1 MDLHLDI
8 PSMNNI
14 YDSTYWEKVK
24 KDEQDRSNKMYECS
38 KKPYE
43 TGVVSKTS
51 GSGMFKRQ
59 FYSEINENEN
69 ENTNDNLNDYT
80 YSLTGERIPLS
91 SFSHNNMTPF
101 LKKNVTQNT
110 NIEKMS
116 PILDNLTGNNSLKK
130 GKTEVPCM
138 FKPSMNSGGNICGMK
153 NNDDFFKSRIE
164 LTDVANNFFPIE
176 KIRVGPGLNQGFGS
190 ESTGGFHQA
199 DTLEY
204 AKPRSL
210 DELRSKINQ
219 KETYFEIPVKGHIK
233 GPDRRGEIAPMSKQ
247 RPDTVFEQSQDMWIK
262 TTGANT
268 KDTLRPAQNIR
279 PTVRQ
284 ESHVEYKGAIAKN
297 DLNQGIKDDYGK
309 SKIILY
315 NNERETT
322 EKRTVV
328 TNVTSI
334 IKAIAAPIMD
344 ALKYTNKEYTVEATR
359 GVGNPSIQIPSKATL
374 YDPVNH
380 IMKTTVKETTIHDN
394 EAGNL
399 SGNKE
404 TYTAFTDTAKTT
416 VKETTIHDN
425 EAGNLSGN
433 KESYSALTD
442 TAKTTVKETTIH
454 DNEAGNLS
462 GNKESYSASTD
473 LAKTTVKETTIHDNE
488 AGNLTGNKESYS
500 ASTDLAKTTIKET
513 LIHDTVLTNIKSNE
527 KPYFKNEDDAKKTL
541 RQTMPTQDTVR
552 NIGGVVYKVTVYDP
566 DIVAKTTTKETTI
579 MGKSEYG
586 FIGGMLEGIFGGYMN
601 KNVEMKNTQKQ
612 FTSDVNEYGIAGSTN
627 EYRQTDRVAE
637 ENAEIDGTRE
647 AILMAAGHT
656 PNPGNMNIGIDSD
669 DIDMYSKKPIENSI
683 AAREKGNVGMIYQ
696 SSPSLDNCGITKIPN
711 KSNAYSNR
719 LDSDLLEAV
728 NKNDLMR
735 TQQINPIIS
744 GCKI

>member
-14 YDSTYWEKVK
+14 YDSRYFDKVK
-24 KDEQDRSNKMYECS
+24 ADEQNRSNKMYEYS

-43 TGVVSKTS
+43 SGVVSKTS
-51 GSGMFKRQ
+51 GSAMFNRK
-59 FYSEINENEN
+59 FYSEINDNN
-69 ENTNDNLNDYT
+69 NNNNNRGSSSGNGGINDNNYT
-80 YSLTGERIPLS
+80 FSLTGEKVPLS

-110 NIEKMS
+110 NIENMS
-116 PILDNLTGNNSLKK
+116 MLDNLTGNNSLKK
-130 GKTEVPCM
+130 GKQEIQCM
-138 FKPSMNSGGNICGMK
+138 FKPQMNSGGNICGMK

-164 LTDVANNFFPIE
+164 LSEVANNFFPIE

-190 ESTGGFHQA
+190 ESSGGFHQA

-204 AKPRSL
+204 AKPRTL
-210 DELRSKINQ
+210 DELRTKINQ
-219 KETYFEIPVKGHIK
+219 KETYFEIPVKGHVK
-233 GPDRRGEIAPMSKQ
+233 GPDRRGEIAPMAKQ
-247 RPDTVFEQSQDMWIK
+247 RPDTVFEQTEDMWIK

-284 ESHVEYKGAIAKN
+284 ESHVEYKGNIAKN

-322 EKRTVV
+322 ENKTVI

-334 IKAIAAPIMD
+334 IKAIVSPIMD

-380 IMKTTVKETTIHDN
+380 VM
-394 EAGNL
+394 
-399 SGNKE
+399 
-404 TYTAFTDTAKTT
+404 
-416 VKETTIHDN
+416 
-425 EAGNLSGN
+425 
-433 KESYSALTD
+433 
-442 TAKTTVKETTIH
+442 
-454 DNEAGNLS
+454 
-462 GNKESYSASTD
+462 
-473 LAKTTVKETTIHDNE
+473 KTTVKETTIHDNE
-488 AGNLTGNKESYS
+488 AGNLTGNKETYTALTDTAKTTVKETTLHDNEVGNLTGNKETYS
-500 ASTDLAKTTIKET
+500 AATDLAKTTIKET
-513 LIHDTVLTNIKSNE
+513 LIHDTVLTNVKSNE
-527 KPYFKNEDDAKKTL
+527 GAYFKNSDDAKKTL
-541 RQTMPTQDTVR
+541 RQTLPTQDTVR
-552 NIGGVVYKVTVYDP
+552 NIGGVVYKVTLYDP

-612 FTSDVNEYGIAGSTN
+612 FTSDVSEYGIAGSTN
-627 EYRQTDRVAE
+627 DYRQPDRTAD

-647 AILMAAGHT
+647 AILIAAGHT
-656 PNPGNMNIGIDSD
+656 PNPGNVNIGIDSA
-669 DIDMYSKKPIENSI
+669 DIDMYSKKPIENSF
-683 AAREKGNVGMIYQ
+683 AAREKGNVGIIYQ
-696 SSPSLDNCGITKIPN
+696 STPSLDNCGITKMPN

-719 LDSDLLEAV
+719 LDADLLEAV
-728 NKNDLMR
+728 NNNDLMR
-735 TQQINPIIS
+735 TQKINPIVN
-744 GCKI
+744 GCRI

>member
-14 YDSTYWEKVK
+14 YDSRYFDKVK
-24 KDEQDRSNKMYECS
+24 ADEQNRSNKLYEYS

-43 TGVVSKTS
+43 TGIVSKTA
-51 GSGMFKRQ
+51 GSAMFNRK
-59 FYSEINENEN
+59 FYSEINDNN
-69 ENTNDNLNDYT
+69 NNNNNRGGGGGGGGGGSSGGINDDNYT
-80 YSLTGERIPLS
+80 FSLTGERVPLS

-110 NIEKMS
+110 NVENMS
-116 PILDNLTGNNSLKK
+116 MLDNLTGNNSLKK
-130 GKTEVPCM
+130 GKQEIQCM
-138 FKPSMNSGGNICGMK
+138 FKPQMNSGGNICGMK

-164 LTDVANNFFPIE
+164 LSEVANNFFPIE

-190 ESTGGFHQA
+190 ESSGGFHQA
-199 DTLEY
+199 DTLDY
-204 AKPRSL
+204 AKPRTL

-219 KETYFEIPVKGHIK
+219 KETYFEIPVKGHLK
-233 GPDRRGEIAPMSKQ
+233 GPDRRGEIAPMAKQ
-247 RPDTVFEQSQDMWIK
+247 RPDTVFEQTEDMWIK

-284 ESHVEYKGAIAKN
+284 ESHIEYKGNIAKN

-322 EKRTVV
+322 ENKTVI

-334 IKAIAAPIMD
+334 IKAIVSPIMD

-399 SGNKE
+399 TGNKE
-404 TYTAFTDTAKTT
+404 T
-416 VKETTIHDN
+416 
-425 EAGNLSGN
+425 
-433 KESYSALTD
+433 YSALTD
-442 TAKTTVKETTIH
+442 TAKTTVKETTLH
-454 DNEAGNLS
+454 DNEP
-462 GNKESYSASTD
+462 
-473 LAKTTVKETTIHDNE
+473 
-488 AGNLTGNKESYS
+488 GNLTGNKETYS
-500 ASTDLAKTTIKET
+500 AATDLAKTTIKET
-513 LIHDTVLTNIKSNE
+513 LIHDTVLTNVKSNE
-527 KPYFKNEDDAKKTL
+527 AAYFKNSDDAKKTL
-541 RQTMPTQDTVR
+541 RQTLPTQDTVR
-552 NIGGVVYKVTVYDP
+552 NIGGVVYKVTLYDP

-586 FIGGMLEGIFGGYMN
+586 FIGGMLEGIFGGYIN

-612 FTSDVNEYGIAGSTN
+612 FTSDVSEYGIAGSTN
-627 EYRQTDRVAE
+627 DYRQPDRTAD

-647 AILMAAGHT
+647 AILIAAGHT
-656 PNPGNMNIGIDSD
+656 PNPGNVNIGIDSA
-669 DIDMYSKKPIENSI
+669 DIDMYSKKPIENSF
-683 AAREKGNVGMIYQ
+683 AAREKGNVGIIYQ
-696 SSPSLDNCGITKIPN
+696 STPSLDNCGITKMPN

-719 LDSDLLEAV
+719 LDADLLEAV
-728 NKNDLMR
+728 NNNDLMR
-735 TQQINPIIS
+735 TQKINPIVN
-744 GCKI
+744 GCRI

>member
-433 KESYSALTD
+433 KESYSA
-442 TAKTTVKETTIH
+442 
-454 DNEAGNLS
+454 
-462 GNKESYSASTD
+462 STD

-656 PNPGNMNIGIDSD
+656 PNPGNMNIGIDSG

>member
-247 RPDTVFEQSQDMWIK
+247 RPDTVFEQSPDMWIK

-404 TYTAFTDTAKTT
+404 TYTAF
-416 VKETTIHDN
+416 
-425 EAGNLSGN
+425 
-433 KESYSALTD
+433 TD

-656 PNPGNMNIGIDSD
+656 PNPGNMNIGIDSG

>member
-1 MDLHLDI
+1 
-8 PSMNNI
+8 
-14 YDSTYWEKVK
+14 
-24 KDEQDRSNKMYECS
+24 
-38 KKPYE
+38 
-43 TGVVSKTS
+43 
-51 GSGMFKRQ
+51 
-59 FYSEINENEN
+59 
-69 ENTNDNLNDYT
+69 
-80 YSLTGERIPLS
+80 
-91 SFSHNNMTPF
+91 MTPF

-110 NIEKMS
+110 NIENMS
-116 PILDNLTGNNSLKK
+116 PILENLTGNNSLKK

-433 KESYSALTD
+433 KESYSA
-442 TAKTTVKETTIH
+442 
-454 DNEAGNLS
+454 
-462 GNKESYSASTD
+462 
-473 LAKTTVKETTIHDNE
+473 
-488 AGNLTGNKESYS
+488 
-500 ASTDLAKTTIKET
+500 STDLAKTTIKET

-656 PNPGNMNIGIDSD
+656 PNPGNMNIGIDSG

-728 NKNDLMR
+728 NNNDLMR
-735 TQQINPIIS
+735 TQKINPIVN
-744 GCKI
+744 GCRI

>member
-14 YDSTYWEKVK
+14 YDSKYWEKVK
-24 KDEQDRSNKMYECS
+24 EDEQNRSNKLYEYS

-59 FYSEINENEN
+59 FYSEINDN
-69 ENTNDNLNDYT
+69 ENTNNNLNNLNDYT
-80 YSLTGERIPLS
+80 YSLTGERIPIS

-164 LTDVANNFFPIE
+164 LTEVANNFFPIE

-210 DELRSKINQ
+210 EELRSKINQ
-219 KETYFEIPVKGHIK
+219 KETYFEIPVKGHVK

-284 ESHVEYKGAIAKN
+284 ESHIEYKGTIARN
-297 DLNQGIKDDYGK
+297 DLNQGMKDDYGK

-344 ALKYTNKEYTVEATR
+344 ALKYTNKEYTVEAAR

-404 TYTAFTDTAKTT
+404 TYTAFTDMAKTT

-433 KESYSALTD
+433 KETYSALTD

-454 DNEAGNLS
+454 DNEAGNL
-462 GNKESYSASTD
+462 
-473 LAKTTVKETTIHDNE
+473 
-488 AGNLTGNKESYS
+488 TGNKETYS
-500 ASTDLAKTTIKET
+500 ATTDLAKTTIKET

-586 FIGGMLEGIFGGYMN
+586 FIGGMLEGIFGGYMS

-656 PNPGNMNIGIDSD
+656 PNPGNMNIGIDSG
-669 DIDMYSKKPIENSI
+669 DIDMSSKKPIENSM

-696 SSPSLDNCGITKIPN
+696 SSPTLDNCGITKMPN

-735 TQQINPIIS
+735 TQQINPILS

>member
-24 KDEQDRSNKMYECS
+24 KDEQNRSNKMYECS

-433 KESYSALTD
+433 KESYSA
-442 TAKTTVKETTIH
+442 
-454 DNEAGNLS
+454 
-462 GNKESYSASTD
+462 STD

-656 PNPGNMNIGIDSD
+656 PNPGNMNIGIDSG

>member
-14 YDSTYWEKVK
+14 YDSRYFDKVK
-24 KDEQDRSNKMYECS
+24 ADEQNRSNKLYEYS

-43 TGVVSKTS
+43 TGIVSKTA
-51 GSGMFKRQ
+51 GSSMFNRK
-59 FYSEINENEN
+59 FYSEINDNNGNEGLD
-69 ENTNDNLNDYT
+69 DNNYT
-80 YSLTGERIPLS
+80 YSLTGEKVPIS

-110 NIEKMS
+110 NIENMS
-116 PILDNLTGNNSLKK
+116 MLDNLTGNNSLKK
-130 GKTEVPCM
+130 GKQEIQCM
-138 FKPSMNSGGNICGMK
+138 FKPQMNSGGNICGMK

-164 LTDVANNFFPIE
+164 LSDVANNFFPIE

-190 ESTGGFHQA
+190 ESSGGFHQA

-204 AKPRSL
+204 AKPRTL

-219 KETYFEIPVKGHIK
+219 KETYFEIPVKGHMK
-233 GPDRRGEIAPMSKQ
+233 GPDRRGEIAPMAKQ
-247 RPDTVFEQSQDMWIK
+247 RPDTVFEQSEDMWIK

-284 ESHVEYKGAIAKN
+284 ESHIEYKGNIAKN

-322 EKRTVV
+322 ENKTVV

-334 IKAIAAPIMD
+334 IKAIVSPIMD

-404 TYTAFTDTAKTT
+404 TY
-416 VKETTIHDN
+416 
-425 EAGNLSGN
+425 
-433 KESYSALTD
+433 SALTD
-442 TAKTTVKETTIH
+442 TAKTTI
-454 DNEAGNLS
+454 
-462 GNKESYSASTD
+462 
-473 LAKTTVKETTIHDNE
+473 KETTIHDNE
-488 AGNLTGNKESYS
+488 AGNLTGNKETYS
-500 ASTDLAKTTIKET
+500 AVTDLAKTTIKET
-513 LIHDTVLTNIKSNE
+513 LIHDTVLTNVKSNE
-527 KPYFKNEDDAKKTL
+527 GAYFKNSDDAKKTL

-552 NIGGVVYKVTVYDP
+552 NIGGVVYKVTLYDP

-579 MGKSEYG
+579 VGKSEYG
-586 FIGGMLEGIFGGYMN
+586 FIGGMLEGLFGGYMN
-601 KNVEMKNTQKQ
+601 KNVDMKNTQKQ
-612 FTSDVNEYGIAGSTN
+612 FTSDVSEYGIAGSTN
-627 EYRQTDRVAE
+627 DHRQPDRTAS

-656 PNPGNMNIGIDSD
+656 PNPGNVNIGIDSG
-669 DIDMYSKKPIENSI
+669 DIEMYSKKPIENSF
-683 AAREKGNVGMIYQ
+683 AAREKGNVGVIYQ
-696 SSPSLDNCGITKIPN
+696 SSPTLDNCGITKMPN

-719 LDSDLLEAV
+719 LDADLLEAV
-728 NKNDLMR
+728 NNNDLMK
-735 TQQINPIIS
+735 TQKINPIAN
-744 GCKI
+744 GCRI

>member
-24 KDEQDRSNKMYECS
+24 KDEQNRSNKMYECS

-210 DELRSKINQ
+210 NELRSKINQ

-433 KESYSALTD
+433 KESYSA
-442 TAKTTVKETTIH
+442 
-454 DNEAGNLS
+454 
-462 GNKESYSASTD
+462 STD

-656 PNPGNMNIGIDSD
+656 PNPGNMNIGIDSG

>member
-14 YDSTYWEKVK
+14 YDSRYWEKVK
-24 KDEQDRSNKMYECS
+24 EDEQNRSNKMYEKS

-51 GSGMFKRQ
+51 GSSMFNRN
-59 FYSEINENEN
+59 FYSEINANN
-69 ENTNDNLNDYT
+69 ANNGNNGNNANNTEKFSDYT
-80 YSLTGERIPLS
+80 YSLTGEKVPLS

-101 LKKNVTQNT
+101 LRKNVTQNT
-110 NIEKMS
+110 NIDNMS
-116 PILDNLTGNNSLKK
+116 PLLDNLTGNNSQKK

-138 FKPSMNSGGNICGMK
+138 FKPEMNSGGNICGMK
-153 NNDDFFKSRIE
+153 NNDDFLKSRIE
-164 LTDVANNFFPIE
+164 LSDVANNFFPIE
-176 KIRVGPGLNQGFGS
+176 KIRVGPGLNQGFGN

-199 DTLEY
+199 DTLDY

-247 RPDTVFEQSQDMWIK
+247 RPDTVYEQKEDMWIK

-268 KDTLRPAQNIR
+268 KETLRPAQNIR

-284 ESHVEYKGAIAKN
+284 ESHIEYKGTISGN
-297 DLNQGIKDDYGK
+297 DLNQGMKDDYGK
-309 SKIILY
+309 NNIIIY

-322 EKRTVV
+322 GTRTVV

-334 IKAIAAPIMD
+334 IKAIVSPIMD
-344 ALKYTNKEYTVEATR
+344 ALKYTNKEYTVEAPR

-380 IMKTTVKETTIHDN
+380 VMKTTVKETTVHDN
-394 EAGNL
+394 DAGNL
-399 SGNKE
+399 TGNKE
-404 TYTAFTDTAKTT
+404 TY
-416 VKETTIHDN
+416 
-425 EAGNLSGN
+425 
-433 KESYSALTD
+433 SALND
-442 TAKTTVKETTIH
+442 I
-454 DNEAGNLS
+454 
-462 GNKESYSASTD
+462 
-473 LAKTTVKETTIHDNE
+473 AKTTVKETTIHDNE
-488 AGNLTGNKESYS
+488 AGNLTGNKETYS
-500 ASTDLAKTTIKET
+500 ASTDLAKTTVKET
-513 LIHDTVLTNIKSNE
+513 LIHDTVLTNVKSGE
-527 KPYFKNEDDAKKTL
+527 KAYFKNEDDAKKTI

-552 NIGGVVYKVTVYDP
+552 NIGGVVYKVTLYDP

-586 FIGGMLEGIFGGYMN
+586 FIGGMLEGLFGGYMN

-612 FTSDVNEYGIAGSTN
+612 FTSDTNEYGIAGSIG
-627 EYRQTDRVAE
+627 EFRQTDRVAE

-656 PNPGNMNIGIDSD
+656 PNPGSMNIAIDSG
-669 DIDMYSKKPIENSI
+669 DIEMYSKKPLENSI

-696 SSPSLDNCGITKIPN
+696 STPTLDNCGITKMPN

-728 NKNDLMR
+728 NKNDLMT
-735 TQQINPIIS
+735 TQRINPIMN
-744 GCKI
+744 GCRI

>member
-14 YDSTYWEKVK
+14 YDSRYFDKVK
-24 KDEQDRSNKMYECS
+24 ADEQNRSNKLYEYS

-43 TGVVSKTS
+43 TGIVSKTA
-51 GSGMFKRQ
+51 GSAMFNRK
-59 FYSEINENEN
+59 FYSEINDNN
-69 ENTNDNLNDYT
+69 NNNNNNNNNRGGGGSSGGINDDNYT
-80 YSLTGERIPLS
+80 FSLTGERVPLS

-110 NIEKMS
+110 NVENMS
-116 PILDNLTGNNSLKK
+116 MLDNLTGNNSLKK
-130 GKTEVPCM
+130 GKQEIQCM
-138 FKPSMNSGGNICGMK
+138 FKPQMNSGGNICGMK

-164 LTDVANNFFPIE
+164 LSEVANNFFPIE

-190 ESTGGFHQA
+190 ESSGGFHQA
-199 DTLEY
+199 DTLDY

-219 KETYFEIPVKGHIK
+219 KETYFEIPVKGHLK
-233 GPDRRGEIAPMSKQ
+233 GPDRRGEIAPMAKQ
-247 RPDTVFEQSQDMWIK
+247 RPDTVFEQTEDMWIK

-284 ESHVEYKGAIAKN
+284 ESHIEYKGNIAKN

-322 EKRTVV
+322 ENKTVI

-334 IKAIAAPIMD
+334 IKAIVSPIMD

-359 GVGNPSIQIPSKATL
+359 GAGNPSIQIPSKATL

-399 SGNKE
+399 TGSKE
-404 TYTAFTDTAKTT
+404 TYSALADTAKTT
-416 VKETTIHDN
+416 VKETTLHDN
-425 EAGNLSGN
+425 EP
-433 KESYSALTD
+433 
-442 TAKTTVKETTIH
+442 
-454 DNEAGNLS
+454 
-462 GNKESYSASTD
+462 
-473 LAKTTVKETTIHDNE
+473 
-488 AGNLTGNKESYS
+488 GNLTGNKETYS
-500 ASTDLAKTTIKET
+500 AATDLAKTTIKET
-513 LIHDTVLTNIKSNE
+513 LIHDTVLTNVKSNE
-527 KPYFKNEDDAKKTL
+527 AAYFKNSDDAKKTL
-541 RQTMPTQDTVR
+541 RQTLPTQDTVR
-552 NIGGVVYKVTVYDP
+552 NIGGVVYKVTLYDP

-586 FIGGMLEGIFGGYMN
+586 FIGGMLEGIFGGYIN

-627 EYRQTDRVAE
+627 DYRQPDRTAD

-647 AILMAAGHT
+647 AILIAAGHT
-656 PNPGNMNIGIDSD
+656 PNPGNVNIGIDSA
-669 DIDMYSKKPIENSI
+669 DIDMYSKKPIENSF
-683 AAREKGNVGMIYQ
+683 AAREKGNVGIIYQ
-696 SSPSLDNCGITKIPN
+696 STPSLDNCGITKMPN

-719 LDSDLLEAV
+719 LDADLLEAV
-728 NKNDLMR
+728 NNNDLMR
-735 TQQINPIIS
+735 TQKINPIVN
-744 GCKI
+744 GCRI

>member
-59 FYSEINENEN
+59 FYSEINEN

-433 KESYSALTD
+433 KESYS
-442 TAKTTVKETTIH
+442 V
-454 DNEAGNLS
+454 
-462 GNKESYSASTD
+462 STD

-541 RQTMPTQDTVR
+541 RQTMPTQDTIR

-656 PNPGNMNIGIDSD
+656 PNPGNMNIGIDSG

>member
-24 KDEQDRSNKMYECS
+24 KDEQNRSNKMYECS

-59 FYSEINENEN
+59 FYSEINEN

-433 KESYSALTD
+433 KESYSA
-442 TAKTTVKETTIH
+442 
-454 DNEAGNLS
+454 
-462 GNKESYSASTD
+462 STD

-541 RQTMPTQDTVR
+541 RQTMPTQDTIR

-656 PNPGNMNIGIDSD
+656 PNPGNMNIGIDSG

>member
-14 YDSTYWEKVK
+14 YDSRYFDKVK
-24 KDEQDRSNKMYECS
+24 ADEQNRSNKMYEYS

-43 TGVVSKTS
+43 SGVVSKTS
-51 GSGMFKRQ
+51 GSAMFNRK
-59 FYSEINENEN
+59 FYSEINDNN
-69 ENTNDNLNDYT
+69 NNNNNRGGSSSSSSGINDDNYT
-80 YSLTGERIPLS
+80 FSLTGEKVPLS

-110 NIEKMS
+110 NIENMS
-116 PILDNLTGNNSLKK
+116 MLDNLTGNNSLKK
-130 GKTEVPCM
+130 GKQEIQCM
-138 FKPSMNSGGNICGMK
+138 FKPQMNSGGNICGMK

-164 LTDVANNFFPIE
+164 LSEVANNFFPIE

-190 ESTGGFHQA
+190 ESSGGFHQA

-204 AKPRSL
+204 AKPRTL
-210 DELRSKINQ
+210 NELRTKINQ
-219 KETYFEIPVKGHIK
+219 KQTYFEIPVKGHVK
-233 GPDRRGEIAPMSKQ
+233 GPDRRGEIAPMAKQ
-247 RPDTVFEQSQDMWIK
+247 RPDTVFEQTEDMWIK

-284 ESHVEYKGAIAKN
+284 ESHVEYKGNIANK

-322 EKRTVV
+322 ENKTVI

-334 IKAIAAPIMD
+334 IKAIVSPIMD

-380 IMKTTVKETTIHDN
+380 VM
-394 EAGNL
+394 
-399 SGNKE
+399 
-404 TYTAFTDTAKTT
+404 
-416 VKETTIHDN
+416 
-425 EAGNLSGN
+425 
-433 KESYSALTD
+433 
-442 TAKTTVKETTIH
+442 
-454 DNEAGNLS
+454 
-462 GNKESYSASTD
+462 
-473 LAKTTVKETTIHDNE
+473 KTTVKETTIHDNE
-488 AGNLTGNKESYS
+488 AGNLTGNKETYTALTDTAKTTVKETTLHDNEVGNLTGNKETYS
-500 ASTDLAKTTIKET
+500 AATDLAKTTIKET
-513 LIHDTVLTNIKSNE
+513 LIHDTVLTNVKSNE
-527 KPYFKNEDDAKKTL
+527 GAYFKNSDDAKKTL
-541 RQTMPTQDTVR
+541 RQTLPTQDTVR
-552 NIGGVVYKVTVYDP
+552 NIGGVVYKVTLYDP

-612 FTSDVNEYGIAGSTN
+612 FTSDVSEYGIAGSTN
-627 EYRQTDRVAE
+627 DYRQPDRTAD

-647 AILMAAGHT
+647 AILIAAGHT
-656 PNPGNMNIGIDSD
+656 PNPGNVNIGIDSA
-669 DIDMYSKKPIENSI
+669 DIDMYSKKPLENSF
-683 AAREKGNVGMIYQ
+683 AAREKGNVGIIYQ
-696 SSPSLDNCGITKIPN
+696 STPSLDNCGITKMPN

-719 LDSDLLEAV
+719 LDADLLEAV
-728 NKNDLMR
+728 NNNDLMR
-735 TQQINPIIS
+735 TQKINPIVN
-744 GCKI
+744 GCRI

>member
-59 FYSEINENEN
+59 FYSDINEN
-69 ENTNDNLNDYT
+69 ENTNYNLNDYT

-91 SFSHNNMTPF
+91 SFYHNNMTPF

-433 KESYSALTD
+433 KETYSALTD

-454 DNEAGNLS
+454 DNEAGNL
-462 GNKESYSASTD
+462 
-473 LAKTTVKETTIHDNE
+473 
-488 AGNLTGNKESYS
+488 TGNKETYS

-586 FIGGMLEGIFGGYMN
+586 FIGGMLEGIFGGYMS

-656 PNPGNMNIGIDSD
+656 PNPGNMNIGIDSG

>member
-43 TGVVSKTS
+43 TCVVSKTS

-433 KESYSALTD
+433 KESYSASTD
-442 TAKTTVKETTIH
+442 T
-454 DNEAGNLS
+454 
-462 GNKESYSASTD
+462 
-473 LAKTTVKETTIHDNE
+473 AKTTVKETTIHDNE

-656 PNPGNMNIGIDSD
+656 PNLGNMNIGIDSD

>member
-59 FYSEINENEN
+59 FYSEINEN

-433 KESYSALTD
+433 KESYSA
-442 TAKTTVKETTIH
+442 
-454 DNEAGNLS
+454 
-462 GNKESYSASTD
+462 
-473 LAKTTVKETTIHDNE
+473 
-488 AGNLTGNKESYS
+488 
-500 ASTDLAKTTIKET
+500 STDLAKTTIKET

-541 RQTMPTQDTVR
+541 RQTMPTQDTIR

-656 PNPGNMNIGIDSD
+656 PNPGNMNIGIDSG
-669 DIDMYSKKPIENSI
+669 DIDMYSKKPIENSM

>member
-59 FYSEINENEN
+59 FYSDINEN
-69 ENTNDNLNDYT
+69 ENTNYNLNDYT

-91 SFSHNNMTPF
+91 SFYHNNMTPF

-404 TYTAFTDTAKTT
+404 TYTAFIDTAKTT

-425 EAGNLSGN
+425 EAGNLS
-433 KESYSALTD
+433 
-442 TAKTTVKETTIH
+442 
-454 DNEAGNLS
+454 
-462 GNKESYSASTD
+462 
-473 LAKTTVKETTIHDNE
+473 
-488 AGNLTGNKESYS
+488 GNKESYS

-656 PNPGNMNIGIDSD
+656 PNPGNMNIGIDSG

>member
-416 VKETTIHDN
+416 VKETTI
-425 EAGNLSGN
+425 
-433 KESYSALTD
+433 Y
-442 TAKTTVKETTIH
+442 

-541 RQTMPTQDTVR
+541 RQTMPTQDTIR

-656 PNPGNMNIGIDSD
+656 PNPGNMNIGIDSG
-669 DIDMYSKKPIENSI
+669 DIDMYSKKPIENSM

>member
-59 FYSEINENEN
+59 FYSDINEN

-433 KESYSALTD
+433 KESYSASTD
-442 TAKTTVKETTIH
+442 T
-454 DNEAGNLS
+454 
-462 GNKESYSASTD
+462 
-473 LAKTTVKETTIHDNE
+473 AKTTVKETTIHDNE

-586 FIGGMLEGIFGGYMN
+586 FIGGMLEGIFGGYMS

-656 PNPGNMNIGIDSD
+656 PNPGNMNIGIDSG

>member
-14 YDSTYWEKVK
+14 YDSKYWEKVK
-24 KDEQDRSNKMYECS
+24 EDEQNRSNKLYEYS

-59 FYSEINENEN
+59 FYSEINDN
-69 ENTNDNLNDYT
+69 ENTNNNLNDYT

-91 SFSHNNMTPF
+91 TFSHNNMTPF

-164 LTDVANNFFPIE
+164 LTEVANNFFPIE

-210 DELRSKINQ
+210 EELRSKINQ
-219 KETYFEIPVKGHIK
+219 KETYFEIPVKGHVK

-284 ESHVEYKGAIAKN
+284 ESHVEYKGTIARN
-297 DLNQGIKDDYGK
+297 DLNQGMKDDYGK

-344 ALKYTNKEYTVEATR
+344 ALKYTNKEYTVEAAR

-433 KESYSALTD
+433 KETYSALTD

-454 DNEAGNLS
+454 DNEAGNL
-462 GNKESYSASTD
+462 
-473 LAKTTVKETTIHDNE
+473 
-488 AGNLTGNKESYS
+488 TGNKETYS
-500 ASTDLAKTTIKET
+500 AANDLAKTTIKET

-527 KPYFKNEDDAKKTL
+527 KQYFKNEDDAKKTL

-586 FIGGMLEGIFGGYMN
+586 FIGGMLEGIFGGYMS

-656 PNPGNMNIGIDSD
+656 PNPGNMNIGIDSG
-669 DIDMYSKKPIENSI
+669 DIDMSSKKPIENSM

-696 SSPSLDNCGITKIPN
+696 SSPTLDNCGITKMPN

-735 TQQINPIIS
+735 TQQINPILS

>member
-59 FYSEINENEN
+59 FYSDINEN

-433 KESYSALTD
+433 KESYSA
-442 TAKTTVKETTIH
+442 
-454 DNEAGNLS
+454 
-462 GNKESYSASTD
+462 STD

-586 FIGGMLEGIFGGYMN
+586 FIGGMLEGIFGGYMS

-656 PNPGNMNIGIDSD
+656 PNPGNMNIGIDSG